1 MSYFRGPRTRPP
13 TALASA
19 SHEDGTMSEAAGGRR
34 CRPRQAGVLAVTAG
48 LILLTAACSSGSSSS
63 STSSS
68 GTASHSRSGTS
79 KFVSDELAFAQ
90 CVRAHGV
97 PEYPDPNAQGQEP
110 ASTKNLTDNPQFPA
124 AQRAC
129 NHLISSDFSAQFRA
143 DTANYV
149 KFAQCMRAHG
159 VPNFPD
165 PSADPDGSPVFNLQ
179 SANINIQAPQVRT
192 AALGCQTQLH
202 LSTLPNYRT

>member
-1 MSYFRGPRTRPP
+1 MSYCRRPQTRPP

-19 SHEDGTMSEAAGGRR
+19 SHKDGTMNEAAGGRR
-34 CRPRQAGVLAVTAG
+34 CWPRQAGVLAVTAG
-48 LILLTAACSSGSSSS
+48 LVLLTAACSSSPSSSD
-63 STSSS
+63 
-68 GTASHSRSGTS
+68 TASHSGSGTS

-97 PEYPDPNAQGQEP
+97 PEYPDPNANGQEP
-110 ASTKNLTDNPQFPA
+110 PSTKNLTDNPRFPA
-124 AQRAC
+124 AQAAC
-129 NHLISSDFSAQFRA
+129 NHLISSDFSAQFRT

-149 KFAQCMRAHG
+149 KFAQCMRGHG

-165 PSADPDGSPVFNLQ
+165 PSTDPDGSPVFNLQ
-179 SANINIQAPQVRT
+179 NANINVQAPQVRT